1 MTQTAAG
8 SVRAAGRPEAH
19 GVAAA
24 CLGLLLLGGTTLPSL
39 TGTGPAFSVVATA
52 PAGGPAAETD
62 GSGGVRHRAIRNVS
76 EAIAEIGQPTPTHRL
91 DINRADADALQALPG
106 IGPALARRIVAY
118 RAAHGPFRDP
128 GDLRR
133 VPGIGAKRYAGLQ
146 GRIRIAEG
154 P

>member
-1 MTQTAAG
+1 MTQRAVG
-8 SVRAAGRPEAH
+8 SVRAATWTEAH

-24 CLGLLLLGGTTLPSL
+24 CVGLCLLVGTTLPTL
-39 TGTGPAFSVVATA
+39 TATGPAFSVEATV
-52 PAGGPAAETD
+52 PAGGPTADTD
-62 GSGGVRHRAIRNVS
+62 GSTGARDRATGNPFKP
-76 EAIAEIGQPTPTHRL
+76 IAEGGKPTPTHRV

-106 IGPALARRIVAY
+106 IGPALARQIVAY
-118 RAAHGPFRDP
+118 RAAHGPFRES
-128 GDLRR
+128 GDLLR